1 MRLRHA
7 IPSSCGFQ
15 DAGLLLSFDGHPRQQ
30 RQNIANRHCRLPGL
44 SRAAVTATF
53 LLVQGQSMATTA
65 CINGQVIDGR
75 GKAYQGYVIVDGD
88 QIAEVE
94 PGSEPHL
101 GNSVVR
107 KELTS
112 KSILPGLI
120 DCHVHLRNDGVAD
133 PRAQAAADT
142 DAVAVLR
149 SARNASESCK
159 TRAVF

>member
-1 MRLRHA
+1 
-7 IPSSCGFQ
+7 
-15 DAGLLLSFDGHPRQQ
+15 
-30 RQNIANRHCRLPGL
+30 
-44 SRAAVTATF
+44 
-53 LLVQGQSMATTA
+53 MATTA

-142 DAVAVLR
+142 DAVAVLPA
-149 SARNASESCK
+149 ARNASESCK